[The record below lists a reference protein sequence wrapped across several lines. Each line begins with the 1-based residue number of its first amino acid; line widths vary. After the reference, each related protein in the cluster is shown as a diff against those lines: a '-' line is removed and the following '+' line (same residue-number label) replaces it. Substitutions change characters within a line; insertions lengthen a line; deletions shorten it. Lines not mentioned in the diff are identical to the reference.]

1 MAKYSDYWDDDTKYD
16 VYDDSNDNS
25 SISFSDDSNDGIN
38 DDHND
43 NLDINDGSGV
53 DLDDTR
59 DIVTEC
65 EVIIDDSNH
74 NNVEF
79 VTPTTIM
86 CRNDGVNN
94 ELVIINNYSS
104 GTSNNDGSDNLLRGT
119 WDTQR
124 STETSERYPRYSRR
138 YSRTS
143 ESQTL
148 LNDSIGETETSPLCF
163 YGCLL
168 VLGIVIGGAVFLF
181 NGSAP
186 LAPDLE
192 MPYLRHH

>member
-1 MAKYSDYWDDDTKYD
+1 MSKYYNY
-16 VYDDSNDNS
+16 YNY
-25 SISFSDDSNDGIN
+25 SISLSDDSNDSNDDSNDDIN
-38 DDHND
+38 DDYND
-43 NLDINDGSGV
+43 NSA
-53 DLDDTR
+53 
-59 DIVTEC
+59 
-65 EVIIDDSNH
+65 
-74 NNVEF
+74 
-79 VTPTTIM
+79 
-86 CRNDGVNN
+86 
-94 ELVIINNYSS
+94 
-104 GTSNNDGSDNLLRGT
+104 TSNNDGSDGLLRGT

-181 NGSAP
+181 NGSGG
-186 LAPDLE
+186 
-192 MPYLRHH
+192 

>member
-1 MAKYSDYWDDDTKYD
+1 MAKYRDYWDDDSND
-16 VYDDSNDNS
+16 NFRDESSISLSDDSN
-25 SISFSDDSNDGIN
+25 DSNDGIN
-38 DDHND
+38 DDFND
-43 NLDINDGSGV
+43 NFDRDDGSGV

-59 DIVTEC
+59 DIVIEC

-74 NNVEF
+74 NHV
-79 VTPTTIM
+79 
-86 CRNDGVNN
+86 ND
-94 ELVIINNYSS
+94 ELVVINNYSS
-104 GTSNNDGSDNLLRGT
+104 APSNNDGSNGLLRGT

-124 STETSERYPRYSRR
+124 STETSERYQRYSRR

-168 VLGIVIGGAVFLF
+168 VLAIVIGGAVILF
-181 NGSAP
+181 NGSGG
-186 LAPDLE
+186 
-192 MPYLRHH
+192 

>member
-1 MAKYSDYWDDDTKYD
+1 MAKYRDYWDDDSND
-16 VYDDSNDNS
+16 NFRDDSSISLSDDSN
-25 SISFSDDSNDGIN
+25 DSNDGIN
-38 DDHND
+38 DDFND
-43 NLDINDGSGV
+43 NFDRDDGSGV

-59 DIVTEC
+59 DIVIEC

-79 VTPTTIM
+79 VNPTTIM

-94 ELVIINNYSS
+94 ELVVINNYSS
-104 GTSNNDGSDNLLRGT
+104 APSNNDGSNGLLRGT

-124 STETSERYPRYSRR
+124 STETSERHPRYSRR

-168 VLGIVIGGAVFLF
+168 VLAIVIGGAVILF
-181 NGSAP
+181 NGSGG
-186 LAPDLE
+186 
-192 MPYLRHH
+192 

>member
-1 MAKYSDYWDDDTKYD
+1 MSKYGDYWDDDSEDD
-16 VYDDSNDNS
+16 VYDDSNDNYSDDS
-25 SISFSDDSNDGIN
+25 SISLSDDSNDSNDSNDLNDGIN
-38 DDHND
+38 DDSND
-43 NLDINDGSGV
+43 NFVRDVGSGA

-59 DIVTEC
+59 DIVIEC
-65 EVIIDDSNH
+65 EVIIDNSND
-74 NNVEF
+74 NN
-79 VTPTTIM
+79 
-86 CRNDGVNN
+86 N
-94 ELVIINNYSS
+94 LVVINNYSS
-104 GTSNNDGSDNLLRGT
+104 ATSNNDGSDGLLRGT

-181 NGSAP
+181 NGP
-186 LAPDLE
+186 GELF
-192 MPYLRHH
+192 YIIIIFT

>member
-1 MAKYSDYWDDDTKYD
+1 MAKYRDYWTDDSEDNI
-16 VYDDSNDNS
+16 YDDNYSNDS
-25 SISFSDDSNDGIN
+25 SITLSDDY
-38 DDHND
+38 ND
-43 NLDINDGSGV
+43 NFGRDNGSGV

-59 DIVTEC
+59 DIVIEC

-79 VTPTTIM
+79 VNPTTIM

-94 ELVIINNYSS
+94 ELVVINNYSFAS
-104 GTSNNDGSDNLLRGT
+104 SNNDGSDGLLRGT

-138 YSRTS
+138 YLRTS

-168 VLGIVIGGAVFLF
+168 VLAIVIGGAVILF
-181 NGSAP
+181 NGSGG
-186 LAPDLE
+186 
-192 MPYLRHH
+192 

>member
-1 MAKYSDYWDDDTKYD
+1 MAKYSDYWDDDSKDNIYD
-16 VYDDSNDNS
+16 NSKDNYSDDS
-25 SISFSDDSNDGIN
+25 SISLSDDSNDSNDCNDGIN
-38 DDHND
+38 DGCND
-43 NLDINDGSGV
+43 NFGRNDGSGD

-59 DIVTEC
+59 DIVIEC

-79 VTPTTIM
+79 VNPTTIM

-94 ELVIINNYSS
+94 ELVVINNYSS
-104 GTSNNDGSDNLLRGT
+104 APSNNDGSNGLLRGT

-124 STETSERYPRYSRR
+124 STETSERHPRYSRR

-148 LNDSIGETETSPLCF
+148 LNDSFGETETSPLCF

-181 NGSAP
+181 NGSG
-186 LAPDLE
+186 E
-192 MPYLRHH
+192 

>member
-1 MAKYSDYWDDDTKYD
+1 MSNSNDNYRDDSNISLS
-16 VYDDSNDNS
+16 DDSNDSNA
-25 SISFSDDSNDGIN
+25 DSNDGIN
-38 DDHND
+38 DGCND
-43 NLDINDGSGV
+43 NFGRHNGSGV

-59 DIVTEC
+59 DIVIEC

-74 NNVEF
+74 NNV
-79 VTPTTIM
+79 
-86 CRNDGVNN
+86 NN
-94 ELVIINNYSS
+94 ESVIINNYSS
-104 GTSNNDGSDNLLRGT
+104 ATSNNDGSDGLLRGT

-148 LNDSIGETETSPLCF
+148 LNDSIGETETSPLYF

-181 NGSAP
+181 NGP
-186 LAPDLE
+186 GE
-192 MPYLRHH
+192 

>member
-1 MAKYSDYWDDDTKYD
+1 MAKYRDYWTDDSEDNI
-16 VYDDSNDNS
+16 YDDNYSNDS
-25 SISFSDDSNDGIN
+25 SITLSDDY
-38 DDHND
+38 ND
-43 NLDINDGSGV
+43 NFGRDNGSGV
-53 DLDDTR
+53 EYDDTR
-59 DIVTEC
+59 DIVIEC

-74 NNVEF
+74 NHV
-79 VTPTTIM
+79 
-86 CRNDGVNN
+86 ND
-94 ELVIINNYSS
+94 ELVVINNYSS
-104 GTSNNDGSDNLLRGT
+104 ANSNNNGSGGLLRGT

-168 VLGIVIGGAVFLF
+168 VLAIVIGGAVILF
-181 NGSAP
+181 NGSG
-186 LAPDLE
+186 
-192 MPYLRHH
+192 R

>member
-1 MAKYSDYWDDDTKYD
+1 MAKYSDYWDDDSKDNIYD
-16 VYDDSNDNS
+16 NSKDNYSDDS
-25 SISFSDDSNDGIN
+25 SISLSDDSNDGIN

-43 NLDINDGSGV
+43 NFGRDNGSGD

-59 DIVTEC
+59 DIVIEC

-74 NNVEF
+74 NNV
-79 VTPTTIM
+79 
-86 CRNDGVNN
+86 NN
-94 ELVIINNYSS
+94 NLVVINNYSS
-104 GTSNNDGSDNLLRGT
+104 ATSNNNGSDRLLRGT

-124 STETSERYPRYSRR
+124 SSETSERYPRYSRR

-181 NGSAP
+181 NGSG
-186 LAPDLE
+186 E
-192 MPYLRHH
+192 